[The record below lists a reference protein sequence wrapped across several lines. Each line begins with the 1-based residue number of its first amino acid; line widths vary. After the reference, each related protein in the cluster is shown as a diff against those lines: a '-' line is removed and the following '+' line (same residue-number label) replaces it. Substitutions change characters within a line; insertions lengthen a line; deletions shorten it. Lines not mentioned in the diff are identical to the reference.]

1 MVLNWRDQISVRIT
15 RGFLSGTVLPSL
27 PASHP
32 NHFSPAG
39 GSPLSTQVVRCRL
52 RVGLRR
58 RHEHDECGITA
69 AVAVATTSIAIAAT
83 AIAVTAAAA
92 ANAAALAIQAQP
104 SSTRETLS
112 ERWPASAP
120 DLGRP
125 LCPGYGA
132 VFRNRLGEG

>member
-1 MVLNWRDQISVRIT
+1 ML
-15 RGFLSGTVLPSL
+15 GLFSGTTPFGLWPFPGAL
-27 PASHP
+27 HTHP
-32 NHFSPAG
+32 NQLSAWSVPAG

-92 ANAAALAIQAQP
+92 ANAAALAVQAQP
-104 SSTRETLS
+104 SSTRETPS

-125 LCPGYGA
+125 LCPGFGG
-132 VFRNRLGEG
+132 VCQSVNHLGE